1 MQKNNSTNKV
11 KSTNINKAKNSGGS
25 RTTNR
30 KANKNTDKSANSK
43 ASSGKR
49 KQNTA
54 DSKKRFLYLIPV
66 IIWMIFIF
74 YMSGKTGQESSGQ
87 SGKISLFITNLLE
100 KVRQDPAQEMQ
111 NLQDILELVI
121 RKAAHMTEYA
131 ILFLLSYLATVKI
144 SMSQSRFYNRSI
156 AVLISLLY
164 ACSDEMH
171 QLLVPGRSGR
181 MIDVGIDMAGV
192 LIVLICMILSKNT
205 KWKIIV
211 EYFWE
216 CCWLQ
221 HLSPCYLFRFEK
233 LTQDFDHFRV
243 QWFTSC

>member
-1 MQKNNSTNKV
+1 MQKNYSTNKV

-66 IIWMIFIF
+66 VIWMIFIF

-100 KVRQDPAQEMQ
+100 KVRQDPAQEMK

-121 RKAAHMTEYA
+121 RKAAHMSEYA
-131 ILFLLSYLATVKI
+131 ILFLLSYLAMVKI

-192 LIVLICMILSKNT
+192 LIVLICMILSKNM
-205 KWKIIV
+205 KWKIV
-211 EYFWE
+211 CGVLLGVLLVAAFVA
-216 CCWLQ
+216 L
-221 HLSPCYLFRFEK
+221 LFVPF
-233 LTQDFDHFRV
+233 
-243 QWFTSC
+243 

>member
-1 MQKNNSTNKV
+1 MQKNNSTNKA
-11 KSTNINKAKNSGGS
+11 KSTNANKAKTS
-25 RTTNR
+25 
-30 KANKNTDKSANSK
+30 NKNTNQTSHSK
-43 ASSGKR
+43 AKSSAAKR
-49 KQNTA
+49 KHNTT
-54 DSKKRFLYLIPV
+54 DSKKRFLYMIPV

-100 KVRQDPAQEMQ
+100 KVRQDSPQEMQ

-131 ILFLLSYLATVKI
+131 ILFLLSYLAMVKI

-192 LIVLICMILSKNT
+192 LIVLICMILSKNM
-205 KWKIIV
+205 KWKIV
-211 EYFWE
+211 CGVLLGVLLVAAFVA
-216 CCWLQ
+216 L
-221 HLSPCYLFRFEK
+221 LFVPF
-233 LTQDFDHFRV
+233 
-243 QWFTSC
+243 

>member
-1 MQKNNSTNKV
+1 MQKNYSTNKV

-43 ASSGKR
+43 ASSAKR
-49 KQNTA
+49 KHNTA

-66 IIWMIFIF
+66 IIWMVFIF

-121 RKAAHMTEYA
+121 RKTAHMTEYA
-131 ILFLLSYLATVKI
+131 ILFLLSYLAMVKI

-171 QLLVPGRSGR
+171 QLLVPDRSGR

-192 LIVLICMILSKNT
+192 LIVLICMLLSKNT
-205 KWKIIV
+205 KWKIICGV
-211 EYFWE
+211 LLGVLLVAVFVA
-216 CCWLQ
+216 L
-221 HLSPCYLFRFEK
+221 LFVPF
-233 LTQDFDHFRV
+233 
-243 QWFTSC
+243 

>member
-1 MQKNNSTNKV
+1 MQKNYSTNKV
-11 KSTNINKAKNSGGS
+11 KSTNINKAKNSGRS

-43 ASSGKR
+43 ASSAKR
-49 KQNTA
+49 KHNTT

-66 IIWMIFIF
+66 IIWMVFIF

-100 KVRQDPAQEMQ
+100 KVRQDPIQEMQ

-121 RKAAHMTEYA
+121 RKTAHMTEYA
-131 ILFLLSYLATVKI
+131 ILFLLSYLAMVKI

-192 LIVLICMILSKNT
+192 LIVLICMLLSKNT
-205 KWKIIV
+205 KWKIICGV
-211 EYFWE
+211 LLGVLLVAVFVA
-216 CCWLQ
+216 L
-221 HLSPCYLFRFEK
+221 LFVPF
-233 LTQDFDHFRV
+233 
-243 QWFTSC
+243 

>member
-1 MQKNNSTNKV
+1 MQKNNS
-11 KSTNINKAKNSGGS
+11 INKAKSTNANKAKTSGES

-30 KANKNTDKSANSK
+30 KANKNTDRSANSK
-43 ASSGKR
+43 SSSGKR

-54 DSKKRFLYLIPV
+54 ESKKKFLYIIPA
-66 IIWMIFIF
+66 IIWMVFIF

-87 SGKISLFITNLLE
+87 SGKISLFITDLLE
-100 KVRQDPAQEMQ
+100 KVRQDSPQEMQ

-171 QLLVPGRSGR
+171 QLLVPGRSG
-181 MIDVGIDMAGV
+181 IDMAGV

-205 KWKIIV
+205 KWKIICGV
-211 EYFWE
+211 LLGVLLVAAFVA
-216 CCWLQ
+216 L
-221 HLSPCYLFRFEK
+221 LFVPF
-233 LTQDFDHFRV
+233 
-243 QWFTSC
+243 

>member
-1 MQKNNSTNKV
+1 MQKNNSTNKA
-11 KSTNINKAKNSGGS
+11 KSTNANKAKTSGGS

-30 KANKNTDKSANSK
+30 KANKNTDRSANSK
-43 ASSGKR
+43 SSSGKR

-54 DSKKRFLYLIPV
+54 DSNDRFLYLIPV
-66 IIWMIFIF
+66 VIWMIFIF

-100 KVRQDPAQEMQ
+100 KVRQDSPQEMQ

-121 RKAAHMTEYA
+121 RKTAHMTEYA
-131 ILFLLSYLATVKI
+131 ILFLLSYLAMVKI

-171 QLLVPGRSGR
+171 QLLVPGRSGK

-205 KWKIIV
+205 KWKIICGV
-211 EYFWE
+211 LLGVLLVAAFVA
-216 CCWLQ
+216 L
-221 HLSPCYLFRFEK
+221 LFVPF
-233 LTQDFDHFRV
+233 
-243 QWFTSC
+243 

>member
-1 MQKNNSTNKV
+1 MQKNNSTNKA
-11 KSTNINKAKNSGGS
+11 KSTNANKAKTS
-25 RTTNR
+25 
-30 KANKNTDKSANSK
+30 NKNTNQTSHSK
-43 ASSGKR
+43 AKSSSAKR
-49 KQNTA
+49 KHNTT

-100 KVRQDPAQEMQ
+100 KVRQDSPQEMQ

-121 RKAAHMTEYA
+121 RKVAHMTEYA
-131 ILFLLSYLATVKI
+131 ILFLLSYLAMVKI

-205 KWKIIV
+205 KWKIICGV
-211 EYFWE
+211 LLGVLLVAAFVA
-216 CCWLQ
+216 L
-221 HLSPCYLFRFEK
+221 LFVPF
-233 LTQDFDHFRV
+233 
-243 QWFTSC
+243 

>member
-1 MQKNNSTNKV
+1 MQKNYSTNKV
-11 KSTNINKAKNSGGS
+11 KSTNINKDKNSGGS

-30 KANKNTDKSANSK
+30 KANKNTDKSANSM
-43 ASSGKR
+43 ASSAKR
-49 KQNTA
+49 KHNTA
-54 DSKKRFLYLIPV
+54 DSKKRLLYLIPV

-87 SGKISLFITNLLE
+87 SGKISLFITDLLE
-100 KVRQDPAQEMQ
+100 KVRQDSPQEMQ

-131 ILFLLSYLATVKI
+131 ILFLLSYLAMVKI

-171 QLLVPGRSGR
+171 QLLVPGRSGK

-205 KWKIIV
+205 KWKIICGV
-211 EYFWE
+211 LLGVLLVAAFVA
-216 CCWLQ
+216 L
-221 HLSPCYLFRFEK
+221 LFVPF
-233 LTQDFDHFRV
+233 
-243 QWFTSC
+243 

>member
-1 MQKNNSTNKV
+1 MQKNYSTNKV
-11 KSTNINKAKNSGGS
+11 KSTNINKDKNSGGP

-30 KANKNTDKSANSK
+30 KANKNTDRSANSM
-43 ASSGKR
+43 ASSAKR
-49 KQNTA
+49 KHNTA

-131 ILFLLSYLATVKI
+131 ILFLLSYLAMVKI

-205 KWKIIV
+205 KWKIICGV
-211 EYFWE
+211 LLGVLLVAAFVA
-216 CCWLQ
+216 L
-221 HLSPCYLFRFEK
+221 LFVPF
-233 LTQDFDHFRV
+233 
-243 QWFTSC
+243 

>member
-1 MQKNNSTNKV
+1 MQKNYSTNKV
-11 KSTNINKAKNSGGS
+11 KSTNINKDKNSGGS

-66 IIWMIFIF
+66 VIWMIFIF

-131 ILFLLSYLATVKI
+131 ILFLLSYLAMVKI

-181 MIDVGIDMAGV
+181 MIDDMAGV

-205 KWKIIV
+205 KWKIICGV
-211 EYFWE
+211 LLGVLLVAAFVA
-216 CCWLQ
+216 L
-221 HLSPCYLFRFEK
+221 LFVPF
-233 LTQDFDHFRV
+233 
-243 QWFTSC
+243 

>member
-1 MQKNNSTNKV
+1 MQKNNSTNKA
-11 KSTNINKAKNSGGS
+11 KSTNANKAKTS
-25 RTTNR
+25 
-30 KANKNTDKSANSK
+30 NKNTNQTSHSK
-43 ASSGKR
+43 AKSSSAKR
-49 KQNTA
+49 KHNTT
-54 DSKKRFLYLIPV
+54 DSKKRFLYMIPV

-205 KWKIIV
+205 KWKIICGV
-211 EYFWE
+211 LLGVLLVAAFVA
-216 CCWLQ
+216 L
-221 HLSPCYLFRFEK
+221 LFVSF
-233 LTQDFDHFRV
+233 
-243 QWFTSC
+243 

>member
-1 MQKNNSTNKV
+1 MQKNYSTNKV
-11 KSTNINKAKNSGGS
+11 KSTNINKDKNSGGS

-30 KANKNTDKSANSK
+30 KANKNTDRSANSM
-43 ASSGKR
+43 ASSAKR
-49 KQNTA
+49 KHNTA

-87 SGKISLFITNLLE
+87 SGKISLFITDLLE
-100 KVRQDPAQEMQ
+100 KVRQDSPQEMQ

-131 ILFLLSYLATVKI
+131 ILFLISYLAMVKI

-171 QLLVPGRSGR
+171 QLLVPGRSGK

-205 KWKIIV
+205 KWKIICGV
-211 EYFWE
+211 LLGVLLVAAFVA
-216 CCWLQ
+216 L
-221 HLSPCYLFRFEK
+221 LFVPF
-233 LTQDFDHFRV
+233 
-243 QWFTSC
+243 

>member
-1 MQKNNSTNKV
+1 MQKNYSTNKV

-66 IIWMIFIF
+66 VIWMIFIF

-87 SGKISLFITNLLE
+87 SGKISLFITDLLE

-131 ILFLLSYLATVKI
+131 ILFLLSYLAMVKI

-205 KWKIIV
+205 KWKIICGV
-211 EYFWE
+211 LLGVLLVAAFVA
-216 CCWLQ
+216 L
-221 HLSPCYLFRFEK
+221 LFVPF
-233 LTQDFDHFRV
+233 
-243 QWFTSC
+243 

>member
-1 MQKNNSTNKV
+1 MQKNYSTNKA
-11 KSTNINKAKNSGGS
+11 KSTNANKAKTS
-25 RTTNR
+25 
-30 KANKNTDKSANSK
+30 NKNTNQTSHSK
-43 ASSGKR
+43 AKSSSAKR
-49 KQNTA
+49 KHNTT
-54 DSKKRFLYLIPV
+54 DSKKRFLYMIPV

-100 KVRQDPAQEMQ
+100 KVRQDSPQEMQ

-131 ILFLLSYLATVKI
+131 ILFLLSYLAMVKI

-205 KWKIIV
+205 KWKIICGV
-211 EYFWE
+211 LLGVLLVAAFVA
-216 CCWLQ
+216 L
-221 HLSPCYLFRFEK
+221 LFVPF
-233 LTQDFDHFRV
+233 
-243 QWFTSC
+243 

>member
-1 MQKNNSTNKV
+1 MQKNNSTNKA
-11 KSTNINKAKNSGGS
+11 KSTNINKDKNSGGS

-30 KANKNTDKSANSK
+30 KANKNTDRSANSM
-43 ASSGKR
+43 ASSAKR
-49 KQNTA
+49 KHNTA

-87 SGKISLFITNLLE
+87 SGKISLFITDLLE
-100 KVRQDPAQEMQ
+100 KVRQDSPQEMQ

-131 ILFLLSYLATVKI
+131 ILFLLSYLAMVKI

-171 QLLVPGRSGR
+171 QLLVPGRSGK

-205 KWKIIV
+205 KWKIICGV
-211 EYFWE
+211 LLGVLLVAAFVA
-216 CCWLQ
+216 L
-221 HLSPCYLFRFEK
+221 LFVPF
-233 LTQDFDHFRV
+233 
-243 QWFTSC
+243 

>member
-1 MQKNNSTNKV
+1 MQKNYSTNKV
-11 KSTNINKAKNSGGS
+11 KSTNINKDKNSGGP

-30 KANKNTDKSANSK
+30 KANKNTDRSANSM

-66 IIWMIFIF
+66 VIWMIFIF

-100 KVRQDPAQEMQ
+100 KVRQDSPQEMQ

-131 ILFLLSYLATVKI
+131 ILFLLSYLAMVKI

-205 KWKIIV
+205 KWKIICGV
-211 EYFWE
+211 LLGVLLVAAFVA
-216 CCWLQ
+216 L
-221 HLSPCYLFRFEK
+221 LFVPF
-233 LTQDFDHFRV
+233 
-243 QWFTSC
+243 

>member
-1 MQKNNSTNKV
+1 MQKNYSINKV

-66 IIWMIFIF
+66 VIWMIFIF

-131 ILFLLSYLATVKI
+131 ILFLLSYLAMVKI

-205 KWKIIV
+205 KWKIICGV
-211 EYFWE
+211 LLGVLLVAAFVA
-216 CCWLQ
+216 L
-221 HLSPCYLFRFEK
+221 LFVPF
-233 LTQDFDHFRV
+233 
-243 QWFTSC
+243 

>member
-1 MQKNNSTNKV
+1 MQKNNSTNKA
-11 KSTNINKAKNSGGS
+11 KSTNANKAKTS
-25 RTTNR
+25 
-30 KANKNTDKSANSK
+30 NKNTNQTSHSK
-43 ASSGKR
+43 AKSSSAKR
-49 KQNTA
+49 KHNTT

-100 KVRQDPAQEMQ
+100 KVRQDSPQEMQ
-111 NLQDILELVI
+111 NLQDVLELVI

-131 ILFLLSYLATVKI
+131 ILFLLSYLAMVKI
-144 SMSQSRFYNRSI
+144 SMIQSRFYNRSI

-192 LIVLICMILSKNT
+192 LIVLICMILSKNM
-205 KWKIIV
+205 KWKIV
-211 EYFWE
+211 CGVLLGVLLVAAFVA
-216 CCWLQ
+216 L
-221 HLSPCYLFRFEK
+221 LFVPF
-233 LTQDFDHFRV
+233 
-243 QWFTSC
+243 

>member
-66 IIWMIFIF
+66 VIWMIFIF

-87 SGKISLFITNLLE
+87 SGKISLFITDLLE
-100 KVRQDPAQEMQ
+100 KVRQDSPQEMQ

-131 ILFLLSYLATVKI
+131 ILFLLSYLAMVKI

-205 KWKIIV
+205 KWKIICGV
-211 EYFWE
+211 LLGVLLVAAFVA
-216 CCWLQ
+216 LQ
-221 HLSPCYLFRFEK
+221 FVPF
-233 LTQDFDHFRV
+233 
-243 QWFTSC
+243 

>member
-11 KSTNINKAKNSGGS
+11 KSTNANKAKTS
-25 RTTNR
+25 
-30 KANKNTDKSANSK
+30 NKNTNQTSHSK
-43 ASSGKR
+43 AKSSSAKR
-49 KQNTA
+49 KHNTT
-54 DSKKRFLYLIPV
+54 DSKKRFLYMIPV

-87 SGKISLFITNLLE
+87 SGKISLFISDLLE

-111 NLQDILELVI
+111 KLQDVLELVI

-131 ILFLLSYLATVKI
+131 ILFLLSYLAMVKI

-171 QLLVPGRSGR
+171 QLLIPGRSGR

-205 KWKIIV
+205 KWKIICGV
-211 EYFWE
+211 LLGVLLVAAFVA
-216 CCWLQ
+216 L
-221 HLSPCYLFRFEK
+221 LFVPF
-233 LTQDFDHFRV
+233 
-243 QWFTSC
+243 

>member
-1 MQKNNSTNKV
+1 MQKNNSTNKA
-11 KSTNINKAKNSGGS
+11 KSTNANKAKTSGGS

-30 KANKNTDKSANSK
+30 KANKNTDRSANSK
-43 ASSGKR
+43 FSSGKR

-54 DSKKRFLYLIPV
+54 DSNDRFLYLIPV
-66 IIWMIFIF
+66 VIWMIFIF

-87 SGKISLFITNLLE
+87 SGKISLFLTDLLE
-100 KVRQDPAQEMQ
+100 KVRRDPIQEMQ

-121 RKAAHMTEYA
+121 RKTAHMTEYA

-171 QLLVPGRSGR
+171 QLLVLGRSGK

-192 LIVLICMILSKNT
+192 LCMILSKNT
-205 KWKIIV
+205 KWKIICGV
-211 EYFWE
+211 LLGVLLVAAFVA
-216 CCWLQ
+216 L
-221 HLSPCYLFRFEK
+221 LFVPF
-233 LTQDFDHFRV
+233 
-243 QWFTSC
+243 

>member
-1 MQKNNSTNKV
+1 MQKNNSTNKA
-11 KSTNINKAKNSGGS
+11 KSTNANKAKTS
-25 RTTNR
+25 
-30 KANKNTDKSANSK
+30 NKNTNQTSHSK
-43 ASSGKR
+43 AKSSSAKR
-49 KQNTA
+49 KHNTT
-54 DSKKRFLYLIPV
+54 DSKKRFLYMIPV

-100 KVRQDPAQEMQ
+100 KVRQDSPQEMQ

-131 ILFLLSYLATVKI
+131 ILFLLSYLAMVKI
-144 SMSQSRFYNRSI
+144 SMIQSRFYNRSI

-192 LIVLICMILSKNT
+192 LIVLICMILSKNM
-205 KWKIIV
+205 KWKIV
-211 EYFWE
+211 CGVLLGVLLVAAFVA
-216 CCWLQ
+216 L
-221 HLSPCYLFRFEK
+221 LFVPF
-233 LTQDFDHFRV
+233 
-243 QWFTSC
+243 

>member
-11 KSTNINKAKNSGGS
+11 KSTNANKAKNSGGS

-66 IIWMIFIF
+66 VIWMIFIF

-121 RKAAHMTEYA
+121 RKTAHMTEYA
-131 ILFLLSYLATVKI
+131 ILFLLSYLAMVKI

-205 KWKIIV
+205 KWKIICGV
-211 EYFWE
+211 LLGVLLVAAFVA
-216 CCWLQ
+216 L
-221 HLSPCYLFRFEK
+221 LFVPF
-233 LTQDFDHFRV
+233 
-243 QWFTSC
+243 

>member
-1 MQKNNSTNKV
+1 MQKNNSTNKA
-11 KSTNINKAKNSGGS
+11 KSTNANKAKTS
-25 RTTNR
+25 
-30 KANKNTDKSANSK
+30 NKNTNQTSHSK
-43 ASSGKR
+43 AKSSSAKR
-49 KQNTA
+49 KHNTT
-54 DSKKRFLYLIPV
+54 DSKKRFLYMIPV

-131 ILFLLSYLATVKI
+131 ILFLLSYLAMVKI

-205 KWKIIV
+205 KWKIICGV
-211 EYFWE
+211 LLGVLLVAAFVA
-216 CCWLQ
+216 L
-221 HLSPCYLFRFEK
+221 LFVPF
-233 LTQDFDHFRV
+233 
-243 QWFTSC
+243 

>member
-11 KSTNINKAKNSGGS
+11 KSTNANKAKNSGGS

-66 IIWMIFIF
+66 VIWMIFIF

-131 ILFLLSYLATVKI
+131 ILFLLSYLAMVKI

-205 KWKIIV
+205 KWKIICGV
-211 EYFWE
+211 LLGVLLVAAFVA
-216 CCWLQ
+216 L
-221 HLSPCYLFRFEK
+221 LFVPF
-233 LTQDFDHFRV
+233 
-243 QWFTSC
+243 

>member
-1 MQKNNSTNKV
+1 MQKNYSTNKV

-54 DSKKRFLYLIPV
+54 DSKKRFLYLMPV
-66 IIWMIFIF
+66 VIWMIFIF

-100 KVRQDPAQEMQ
+100 KVRQDSPQEMQ

-131 ILFLLSYLATVKI
+131 ILFLLSYLAMVKI

-205 KWKIIV
+205 KWKIICGV
-211 EYFWE
+211 LLGVLLVAAFVA
-216 CCWLQ
+216 L
-221 HLSPCYLFRFEK
+221 LFVPF
-233 LTQDFDHFRV
+233 
-243 QWFTSC
+243 

>member
-1 MQKNNSTNKV
+1 MQKNNSTNKA
-11 KSTNINKAKNSGGS
+11 KSTNANKAKTS
-25 RTTNR
+25 
-30 KANKNTDKSANSK
+30 NKNTNQTSHSK
-43 ASSGKR
+43 AKSSSAKR
-49 KQNTA
+49 KHNTT

-66 IIWMIFIF
+66 VIWMIFIF

-100 KVRQDPAQEMQ
+100 KVRQDSPQEMQ

-131 ILFLLSYLATVKI
+131 ILFLLSYLAMVKI

-192 LIVLICMILSKNT
+192 LIVLVCMLLSKNT
-205 KWKIIV
+205 KWKIICGV
-211 EYFWE
+211 LLGVLLVAAFVA
-216 CCWLQ
+216 L
-221 HLSPCYLFRFEK
+221 LFVPVLK
-233 LTQDFDHFRV
+233 N
-243 QWFTSC
+243 

>member
-1 MQKNNSTNKV
+1 MRKNYSTNKV
-11 KSTNINKAKNSGGS
+11 KSTNINKDKNSGGS

-43 ASSGKR
+43 ASSAKR
-49 KQNTA
+49 KHNTA

-66 IIWMIFIF
+66 IIWMVFIF

-100 KVRQDPAQEMQ
+100 KVRQDPIQEMQ

-121 RKAAHMTEYA
+121 RKTAHMTEYA
-131 ILFLLSYLATVKI
+131 ILFLLSYLAMVKI

-192 LIVLICMILSKNT
+192 LIVLICMLLSKNT
-205 KWKIIV
+205 KWKIICGV
-211 EYFWE
+211 LLGVLLVAVFVA
-216 CCWLQ
+216 L
-221 HLSPCYLFRFEK
+221 LFVPF
-233 LTQDFDHFRV
+233 
-243 QWFTSC
+243 

>member
-1 MQKNNSTNKV
+1 MQKNNSTNKA
-11 KSTNINKAKNSGGS
+11 KSTNANKAKTS
-25 RTTNR
+25 
-30 KANKNTDKSANSK
+30 NKNTNQTSHSK
-43 ASSGKR
+43 AKSSSAKR
-49 KQNTA
+49 KHNTT
-54 DSKKRFLYLIPV
+54 DSKKRFLYMIPV

-100 KVRQDPAQEMQ
+100 KVRQDSPQEMQ

-131 ILFLLSYLATVKI
+131 ILFLLSYLAMVKI

-192 LIVLICMILSKNT
+192 LIVLMCMILSKNT
-205 KWKIIV
+205 KWKIICGV
-211 EYFWE
+211 LLGVLLVAAFVA
-216 CCWLQ
+216 L
-221 HLSPCYLFRFEK
+221 LFVPF
-233 LTQDFDHFRV
+233 
-243 QWFTSC
+243 

>member
-1 MQKNNSTNKV
+1 MQKNYSTNKV
-11 KSTNINKAKNSGGS
+11 KSTNINKDKNSGGS

-30 KANKNTDKSANSK
+30 KANKNTDRSANSM
-43 ASSGKR
+43 ASSAKR

-87 SGKISLFITNLLE
+87 SGKISLFITDLLE
-100 KVRQDPAQEMQ
+100 KVRQDSPQEMQ

-131 ILFLLSYLATVKI
+131 ILFLLSYLAMVKI

-171 QLLVPGRSGR
+171 QLLVPGRSGK

-205 KWKIIV
+205 KWKIICGV
-211 EYFWE
+211 LLGVLLVAAFVA
-216 CCWLQ
+216 L
-221 HLSPCYLFRFEK
+221 LFVPF
-233 LTQDFDHFRV
+233 
-243 QWFTSC
+243 

>member
-1 MQKNNSTNKV
+1 MQKNYSTNKV
-11 KSTNINKAKNSGGS
+11 KSTNINKDKNSGGS

-30 KANKNTDKSANSK
+30 KANKNTDRSANSM
-43 ASSGKR
+43 ASSAKR
-49 KQNTA
+49 KHNTA

-87 SGKISLFITNLLE
+87 SGKISLFITDLLE
-100 KVRQDPAQEMQ
+100 KVRQDSPQEMQ

-131 ILFLLSYLATVKI
+131 ILFLLSYLAMVKI

-171 QLLVPGRSGR
+171 QLLVPGRSGK

-192 LIVLICMILSKNT
+192 LIVLLCMILSKNT
-205 KWKIIV
+205 KWKIICGV
-211 EYFWE
+211 LLGVLLVAAFVA
-216 CCWLQ
+216 L
-221 HLSPCYLFRFEK
+221 LFVPF
-233 LTQDFDHFRV
+233 
-243 QWFTSC
+243 

>member
-1 MQKNNSTNKV
+1 MQKNNSTNKA
-11 KSTNINKAKNSGGS
+11 KSTNANKAKTS
-25 RTTNR
+25 
-30 KANKNTDKSANSK
+30 NKNTNQTSHSK
-43 ASSGKR
+43 AKSSSAKR
-49 KQNTA
+49 KHNTT

-66 IIWMIFIF
+66 VIWMIFIF

-100 KVRQDPAQEMQ
+100 KVRQNPAQEMQ

-131 ILFLLSYLATVKI
+131 ILFLLSYLAMVKI

-205 KWKIIV
+205 KWKIICGV
-211 EYFWE
+211 LLGVLLVAAFVA
-216 CCWLQ
+216 L
-221 HLSPCYLFRFEK
+221 LFVPF
-233 LTQDFDHFRV
+233 
-243 QWFTSC
+243 

>member
-131 ILFLLSYLATVKI
+131 ILFLLSYLAMVKI

-205 KWKIIV
+205 KWKIICGV
-211 EYFWE
+211 LLGVLLVAAFVA
-216 CCWLQ
+216 L
-221 HLSPCYLFRFEK
+221 LFVPF
-233 LTQDFDHFRV
+233 
-243 QWFTSC
+243 

>member
-1 MQKNNSTNKV
+1 MQKNYSTNKV
-11 KSTNINKAKNSGGS
+11 KSTNINKDKNSGGS

-30 KANKNTDKSANSK
+30 KANKNTDRSANSM
-43 ASSGKR
+43 ASSAKR
-49 KQNTA
+49 KHNTA

-66 IIWMIFIF
+66 ITWMIFIF

-87 SGKISLFITNLLE
+87 SGKISLFITDLLE
-100 KVRQDPAQEMQ
+100 KVRQDSPQEMQ

-131 ILFLLSYLATVKI
+131 ILFLLSYLVTVKI

-171 QLLVPGRSGR
+171 QLLVPGRSGK

-205 KWKIIV
+205 KWKIICGV
-211 EYFWE
+211 LLGVLLVAAFVA
-216 CCWLQ
+216 L
-221 HLSPCYLFRFEK
+221 LFVPF
-233 LTQDFDHFRV
+233 
-243 QWFTSC
+243 

>member
-1 MQKNNSTNKV
+1 MQKNYSTNKV

-54 DSKKRFLYLIPV
+54 DSKKRFLYLMPV
-66 IIWMIFIF
+66 VIWMIFIF

-100 KVRQDPAQEMQ
+100 KVRQDSPQEMQ
-111 NLQDILELVI
+111 NLQDVLELVI

-131 ILFLLSYLATVKI
+131 ILFLLSYLAMVKI

-205 KWKIIV
+205 KWKIICGV
-211 EYFWE
+211 LLGVLLVAAFVA
-216 CCWLQ
+216 L
-221 HLSPCYLFRFEK
+221 LFVPF
-233 LTQDFDHFRV
+233 
-243 QWFTSC
+243 

>member
-1 MQKNNSTNKV
+1 MQKNNSTNKA
-11 KSTNINKAKNSGGS
+11 KSTNANKAKTSGGS

-30 KANKNTDKSANSK
+30 KANTDRSANSK
-43 ASSGKR
+43 FSSGKR

-54 DSKKRFLYLIPV
+54 ESKKKFLYIIPV
-66 IIWMIFIF
+66 IIWMVFIF

-87 SGKISLFITNLLE
+87 SGKISLFITDLLE
-100 KVRQDPAQEMQ
+100 KVRQDSPQEMQ

-171 QLLVPGRSGR
+171 QLLVPGRSGK

-205 KWKIIV
+205 KWKIICGV
-211 EYFWE
+211 LLGVLLVAAFVA
-216 CCWLQ
+216 L
-221 HLSPCYLFRFEK
+221 LFVPF
-233 LTQDFDHFRV
+233 
-243 QWFTSC
+243 

>member
-1 MQKNNSTNKV
+1 MRKNYSTNKV
-11 KSTNINKAKNSGGS
+11 KSTNINKDKNSGGS

-30 KANKNTDKSANSK
+30 KANKNTDRSANSM
-43 ASSGKR
+43 ASSAKR
-49 KQNTA
+49 KHNTA

-87 SGKISLFITNLLE
+87 SGKISLFITDLLE
-100 KVRQDPAQEMQ
+100 KVRQDSPQAMQ

-121 RKAAHMTEYA
+121 RKAAHMTEYV
-131 ILFLLSYLATVKI
+131 ILFLLSYLAMVKI

-171 QLLVPGRSGR
+171 QLLVPGRSGK
-181 MIDVGIDMAGV
+181 MIDVGIDIAGV

-205 KWKIIV
+205 KWKIICGV
-211 EYFWE
+211 LLGVLLVAAFVA
-216 CCWLQ
+216 L
-221 HLSPCYLFRFEK
+221 LFVPF
-233 LTQDFDHFRV
+233 
-243 QWFTSC
+243 